1 MSEATDETVLL
12 HQQIALLQEENH
24 ALRRQLVQA
33 EETLRTSQE
42 RYQSIIEKT
51 PAGVCITNEN
61 YLYEYVNPAYC
72 RLYQYEPQ
80 ELLGQSFMVV
90 VPDAYR
96 ETMAQLHD
104 RFLQGEAEVR
114 GEWNVVTRDGTELTI
129 LADAARITGAD
140 GQPKKATF
148 VTDITARKQA
158 EDAVRRKN
166 AYLSALNDITL
177 GLLRRLDLD
186 DLLRG
191 IVTQASVL
199 VGTTNGYIY
208 LLEPDNRSMRLR
220 IGVGIHAG
228 TPDYLVEYGTGVAGR
243 VWQTGNMLVINNY
256 ATWEGRPSAFTET
269 LVQATVGVP
278 LTSGNGV
285 VGVIGL
291 THTEAGHTFGDDE
304 IEVLQR
310 FASLAS
316 IAIDNVRLLA
326 MVQQEVDERT
336 RAETELR
343 AAQQSAEAASQAKTV
358 FLSRMSH
365 ELRTPLNAILGFVQ
379 VMARDD
385 TLSQEQQDNLATI
398 KRSGAHLLS
407 LINDVLAL
415 SKIEAGRETLDETG
429 FDLHYLLDGLED
441 MFCIRAEQKG
451 LQLVVA
457 RAEGVPQYIA
467 SDEGKLRQ
475 VLINLLSN
483 AIKFTHQG
491 RVTLRVWNESAADVL
506 PQTLHFAVEDTGV
519 GIAADELSAVFE
531 EFGQTQSGR
540 QSHEGTGLGMSIS
553 RAFVQM
559 LGGDIT
565 VTSTPGE
572 GSCFSFTIQVGAADP
587 HTVATRQPART
598 VVALDSD
605 QPAYRVLIAD
615 DIAENRQ
622 VLKQLLCSVGF
633 AVCEASNGEEV
644 LQHWETWEPHFI
656 WMDMRMPVMDGYEA
670 TRRIKATPRGKD
682 TPVIALTASAFEEDR
697 TAMRE
702 AGCNDIV
709 AKPFEEARIFETMAR
724 FLGVRYRY
732 EEPHPQ
738 QRPATPAAEVLCASR
753 LAQIAPDLLNALD
766 KAATSLNA
774 RQSTDTIERIR
785 PDDAALADALAEAVR
800 RYRFDTI
807 LALVEAAKEQQQ

>member
-1 MSEATDETVLL
+1 MSETTDETAHLR
-12 HQQIALLQEENH
+12 QQIAQLQEEN
-24 ALRRQLVQA
+24 ATLRQHLEQA

-51 PAGVCITNEN
+51 PAGVCITSED
-61 YLYEYVNPAYC
+61 YRYEYVNPAYC
-72 RLYQYEPQ
+72 RLYQYEPD
-80 ELLGQSFMVV
+80 ELIGQSFMVV
-90 VPDAYR
+90 VPEAYQQ
-96 ETMAQLHD
+96 TMAQLHD

-114 GEWNVVTRDGTELTI
+114 GEWRVVTRDGTELTI
-129 LADAARITGAD
+129 LADAARIIGAD

-191 IVTQASVL
+191 IVTQASML

-208 LLEPDNRSMRLR
+208 LLEPDSTNMRLR

-228 TPDYLVEYGTGVAGR
+228 TPDYLVEPGTGVAGR
-243 VWQTGNMLVINNY
+243 VWESGEMLVINNY
-256 ATWEGRPSAFTET
+256 ATWSGRPSVFTET
-269 LVQATVGVP
+269 LVQATVGMP
-278 LTSGNGV
+278 LTSGDEV

-291 THTEAGHTFGDDE
+291 AHIEAGHTFGDDE

-316 IAIDNVRLLA
+316 IAIDNVRLLT
-326 MVQQEVDERT
+326 MVQQEVEERT
-336 RAETELR
+336 RAETALR
-343 AAQQSAEAASQAKTV
+343 AAQQDAEAASQAKTV

-379 VMARDD
+379 VMARDS
-385 TLSQEQQDNLATI
+385 TLSQEQQTNLATI

-415 SKIEAGRETLDETG
+415 SKIEAGRETLTESS
-429 FDLHYLLDGLED
+429 FDLHHMLDGLED
-441 MFCIRAEQKG
+441 MFRIRAEQKG
-451 LQLVVA
+451 LQLVFERAPEVA
-457 RAEGVPQYIA
+457 RYIA

-483 AIKFTHQG
+483 AIKFTPQG
-491 RVTLRVWNESAADVL
+491 RVVLRAWSESAAGVF
-506 PQTLHFAVEDTGV
+506 PQCIGFAVEDTGV
-519 GIAADELSAVFE
+519 GIAADEVSAVFE

-559 LGGDIT
+559 LGGDIA
-565 VTSTPGE
+565 VESTPGQ
-572 GSCFSFTIQVGAADP
+572 GSRFSFTMQAGAGDSEQI
-587 HTVATRQPART
+587 ATRQPART
-598 VVALDSD
+598 VVGLETD

-615 DIAENRQ
+615 DITENRH

-633 AVCEASNGEEV
+633 VVREASNGQEV
-644 LQHWETWEPHFI
+644 LELWETWEPHFVWI
-656 WMDMRMPVMDGYEA
+656 DMRMPVMDGYEA
-670 TRRIKATPRGKD
+670 TRRIKATQRGQD
-682 TPVIALTASAFEEDR
+682 TPVVALTASAFEEDR
-697 TAMRE
+697 AAMRE
-702 AGCNDIV
+702 AGCNDIIP
-709 AKPFEEARIFETMAR
+709 KPFEEARIFETMAR
-724 FLGVRYRY
+724 LLGVRYRY
-732 EEPHPQ
+732 EEPHPHEQ
-738 QRPATPAAEVLCASR
+738 PAAPAAEVLSASR
-753 LAQIAPDLLNALD
+753 LAVLEREVLDALD
-766 KAATSLNA
+766 KAATALNA
-774 RQSTDTIERIR
+774 RQTNEVIARIR
-785 PDDAALADALAEAVR
+785 PGDAALADALAEAAR

-807 LALVEAAKEQQQ
+807 LTLVEQAKEQPQ